1 MPRVKGG
8 NVARKRRKKIL
19 KLAKGYFGSKHR
31 LYKTAHEQVLH
42 SLSYAYRDRKQRKRN
57 FRKLWI
63 TRINAAA
70 RINGMSYSKFMNG
83 LKVAGVEVDRKVL
96 AELAVNNPEA
106 FASLVD
112 TAKNAKPAAKKEAKP
127 AAKKEVKPAAK
138 KETKP
143 AAKKEDKPAAKKEAK
158 PAAKKEAASTDL
170 SSMTVAELKAMAKD
184 KGITGYSK
192 LKKDELIAELSK

>member
-31 LYKTAHEQVLH
+31 LYKTAHEQVMH

-70 RINGMSYSKFMNG
+70 RLNGMSYSKFMNG
-83 LKVAGVEVDRKVL
+83 LKVAGIEVDRKVL
-96 AELAVNNPEA
+96 AELAVSNPDA
-106 FASLVD
+106 FSSLVE
-112 TAKNAKPAAKKEAKP
+112 TAKDAKPTEKKEAKP
-127 AAKKEVKPAAK
+127 AK
-138 KETKP
+138 
-143 AAKKEDKPAAKKEAK
+143 KKEAK
-158 PAAKKEAASTDL
+158 PANDVEYGN
-170 SSMTVAELKAMAKD
+170 MTVAELKALAKER
-184 KGITGYSK
+184 GLSGYSK
-192 LKKDELIAELSK
+192 LKKDELVSELSK